1 MRLEGSEVG
10 ATGEARA
17 GGYGTCA
24 SSPMMRPSARQS
36 SERPSLSALKQD
48 DRERRVRRTSCRPD
62 SFHLHGTAVQCR
74 EERGRKI
81 FRKKWSEL

>member
-1 MRLEGSEVG
+1 MRQQPDDETLSHANRVRGHLSP
-10 ATGEARA
+10 R
-17 GGYGTCA
+17 
-24 SSPMMRPSARQS
+24 SSKMI
-36 SERPSLSALKQD
+36 
-48 DRERRVRRTSCRPD
+48 ERRVRRTSCRPD